1 MNQRRHKR
9 ARQALQQEAI
19 AWRMNWPED
28 RDLDS
33 YDDGYDEY
41 GEYDDQWACTRCG
54 GEGRIESDD
63 PFWDDADEFGE
74 IECWACSG
82 TGERQH
88 QTIF

>member
-1 MNQRRHKR
+1 MNQRSHKR
-9 ARQALQQEAI
+9 TRQALQRRAI
-19 AWRMNWPED
+19 AWRASWIPD
-28 RDLDS
+28 WD
-33 YDDGYDEY
+33 YAPDDEEY